1 MDLTYKQEVGVGA
14 FVLVGILI
22 FALGMMWLT
31 GRDIASRDIP
41 VEAVFTDVGAL
52 KGGEPVMISGVRKG
66 QVANVRL
73 ERPGKVVVLLEIDR
87 DQQPHADARAT
98 VRTLSFFGDL
108 YVDYHPG
115 TSEQPMLERG
125 RQIVGTREVPL
136 TETASGTASRA
147 SELLANATI
156 LFSQQMAQDIHNTM
170 NALQRSLNVLT
181 EAGSGPALRQVTQ
194 TLAATEK
201 VMLRVDTL
209 LASPGVGGA
218 AGRLDTLSANLTRLT
233 NNLSEATTSLRG
245 LLVRADSGQGTLGRM
260 VTDSSLYNNLNAALE
275 AMTKLLNDLRE
286 RPGRYLT
293 VKLW

>member
-14 FVLVGILI
+14 FVLVGILV

-31 GRDIASRDIP
+31 GRDITSSDIA
-41 VEAVFTDVGAL
+41 VQAVFTDVGNL
-52 KGGEPVMISGVRKG
+52 KGGEPVMVSGVRIG
-66 QVANVRL
+66 SVANVHL
-73 ERPGKVVVLLEIDR
+73 ERPGKVVVNLEVQR
-87 DQQPHADARAT
+87 QWQPHTDARAT
-98 VRTLSFFGDL
+98 VRSVGFFGDL

-115 TSEQPMLERG
+115 VGDSMLGDRI
-125 RQIVGTREVPL
+125 IVGTREVSL
-136 TETASGTASRA
+136 TETASGTAGRA

-209 LASPGVGGA
+209 LGAPGVGSTFQ
-218 AGRLDTLSANLTRLT
+218 RLDTLSANLTRLT
-233 NNLSEATTSLRG
+233 NNLSQATTSLRD
-245 LLVRADSGQGTLGRM
+245 LLVRSDSGQGTIGRM
-260 VTDSSLYNNLNAALE
+260 VTDSTLYDNLNATLE
-275 AMTKLLNDLRE
+275 ALTKLLNDLRE
-286 RPGRYLT
+286 RPGRY
-293 VKLW
+293 VHIRVF